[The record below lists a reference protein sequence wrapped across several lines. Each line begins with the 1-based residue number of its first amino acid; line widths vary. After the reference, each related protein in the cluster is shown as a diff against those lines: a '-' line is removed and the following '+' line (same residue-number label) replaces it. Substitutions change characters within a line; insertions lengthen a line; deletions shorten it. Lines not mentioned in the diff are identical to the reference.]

1 MPTAT
6 PQPTEMPEEQSNEEQ
21 QPKQKKKTDA
31 FLTLIVND
39 NEIQIAKGVD
49 EKTLEKSPGWLE
61 TSAFPG
67 EEGTCVIYGH
77 RNRNHLKVLKDVK
90 VGDTISIRTES
101 QKIDYKIQS
110 ITILEK
116 GEELSIPTTP
126 NGSYLMLAT
135 CYPFYYSGHAP
146 QQCVVTALFIT

>member
-1 MPTAT
+1 
-6 PQPTEMPEEQSNEEQ
+6 MPEQKSNEEHL
-21 QPKQKKKTDA
+21 KQKKKADA
-31 FLTLIVND
+31 FLTLVVNN

-61 TSAFPG
+61 TSAYPG

-77 RNRNHLKVLKDVK
+77 RNRNHLKALKDVK
-90 VGDTISIRTES
+90 VGDTISIQTES
-101 QKIDYKIQS
+101 QKYDYKIQS

-126 NGSYLMLAT
+126 NGSYLILAT

-146 QQCVVTALFIT
+146 QKCVVTAVKVYY